1 MGRSICTLLPNS
13 YNPEL
18 KPGELIEKRINNHE
32 RRITKKNSNNKVFY
46 KIGDRVR
53 LQNVITK
60 EFKLIGTITAL
71 RLADERGYPTTRRC
85 RFLCPLAPEHD
96 PKVAKQNHKERNIS
110 KPH

>member
-1 MGRSICTLLPNS
+1 MGQPIHILLPNL

-32 RRITKKNSNNKVFY
+32 RRITKKNSNNKVLY

-60 EFKLIGTITAL
+60 EFKLIGTITNL
-71 RLADERGYPTTRRC
+71 RLADDGAVVSYGIATDRGYQTNRHR
-85 RFLCPLAPEHD
+85 
-96 PKVAKQNHKERNIS
+96 
-110 KPH
+110 